1 MAQRLGPSLSSVLHP
16 LSLYSSGP
24 RSPERARPVSLLLR
38 HSDLSFSDQ
47 VVYLTGHAYERCRF
61 VRCTMVVQGTGNTAL
76 VECSFIACAW
86 HLDVILHE
94 TGQLED
100 FEANLLPMIRA
111 SVPTLPVNLSP
122 ANLSPGN
129 LSPANVSPA
138 NVSPGAPSQTTP
150 SPATMP
156 PATEPQSLSD
166 RSPRAAAP
174 QARAGSVPR
183 D

>member
-1 MAQRLGPSLSSVLHP
+1 L
-16 LSLYSSGP
+16 
-24 RSPERARPVSLLLR
+24 SLLLR

-47 VVYLTGHAYERCRF
+47 VVYLTGHAYERCTF

-111 SVPTLPVNLSP
+111 SVPTLP

-129 LSPANVSPA
+129 LSPGNLP
-138 NVSPGAPSQTTP
+138 PTTPSQTTP
-150 SPATMP
+150 SPAAMP
-156 PATEPQSLSD
+156 PATERQLSAD
-166 RSPRAAAP
+166 RAGSAGAP

-183 D
+183 N